1 MKYLAHSLFA
11 ITLLSTLATSFP
23 ASASGNITTTRT
35 PNGFDRTATRTGP
48 NGKTMTHN
56 DAVGYNAANHSITRN
71 SGTTLPDGKTTSS
84 SATITKTAT
93 GSVRDASFTG
103 TNGKTYST
111 EVTRTRNNTTGSN

>member
-1 MKYLAHSLFA
+1 MKHA
-11 ITLLSTLATSFP
+11 IPTLAIAALLAASFS
-23 ASASGNITTTRT
+23 ASANGNITTTRT

-56 DAVGYNAANHSITRN
+56 DAVSFNAANGSATRN
-71 SGTTLPDGKTTSS
+71 SSTTLPDGKTPSS

-111 EVTRTRNNTTGSN
+111 EVTPTRQNASGSN

>member
-1 MKYLAHSLFA
+1 MKHLIHILSAVA
-11 ITLLSTLATSFP
+11 LLTTLAASFS
-23 ASASGNITTTRT
+23 ASARGNITTTRT

-56 DAVGYNAANHSITRN
+56 DAVSYNAANHSLTRN

-84 SATITKTAT
+84 SAMITKTPT

-111 EVTRTRNNTTGSN
+111 EVTRTRNNSAGSN